1 MKKLFFIFL
10 FFSKVIIFSQIQIFA
25 KIDIDNFANLHV
37 HQYNNF
43 MDNDTLNISK
53 DVLIHSKYAK
63 LLGNKSDNSILYLLH
78 DKSDSLFYSINPPS
92 KRGNNEFQANKDYIF
107 TSLEYLA
114 LPLNKLS
121 QMKNKFNI
129 TFNSPNYKIIYPT
142 SEDLEKEY
150 KTTPPLVAGK
160 FTQFLNNDF
169 NIYFLQQDEKYAPK
183 IKGISNE
190 LIKSYNFYSN
200 LLGKNI
206 RPKIVFV
213 PFTGTLYGRTF
224 EDIILFNNN
233 LYYKDEENR
242 RLIAHELSH
251 IWFGSG
257 SLVFDNERMTEGVA
271 DFLAL
276 QYLKS
281 EGDQNLLRDLFIQR
295 YYSSEGFNSFKGIF
309 DKRKSGKDKY
319 NISYSLIPIALH
331 MRQKG
336 DPDFINDLSNFYKI
350 HKNEG
355 KVSIENFENYLKS
368 QHKVKL
374 FPENKLP
381 NFFVVDCENNKTCI
395 LSSNINY
402 PIKLEIE
409 TTTLDNK
416 VSYEILNF
424 KRGEYKK
431 IINTEKLTK
440 IQIDP
445 KFNILQG
452 TRLDDIWIRNEKS
465 LLQKNIYFQY
475 EKLNPKISEISNKI
489 ILFLKE
495 KNNEDIFKILSFE
508 GKGKDE
514 LEELKINNFNSENI
528 ILSGA
533 SARLDEENRML
544 ELLISY
550 YDKLGKEYNTLSL
563 NIGLNY
569 EFTVVRKIFINN
581 TDVDKEKN

>member
-1 MKKLFFIFL
+1 MKNLFSLLFIF
-10 FFSKVIIFSQIQIFA
+10 SNTIIFSQRQIFA
-25 KIDIDNFANLHV
+25 KIDIDSFANIHV
-37 HQYNNF
+37 SQYNNF
-43 MDNDTLNISK
+43 TEKDTLNISK

-63 LLGNKSDNSILYLLH
+63 LLGNKSDEAILYLLH
-78 DKSDSLFYSINPPS
+78 NKKDSLFYSINPPS

-114 LPLNKLS
+114 LPINKS
-121 QMKNKFNI
+121 QKKNNFNL

-142 SEDLEKEY
+142 PEDLEKQY

-160 FTQFLNNDF
+160 FTQLVNNNF
-169 NIYFLQQDEKYAPK
+169 NIYFLQQDEQYSPK
-183 IKGISNE
+183 IKGISDE

-206 RPKIVFV
+206 RPKIIFV

-224 EDIILFNNN
+224 EDVILFNNN
-233 LYYKDEENR
+233 LYTKDEENR

-251 IWFGSG
+251 IWFGTG
-257 SLVFDNERMTEGVA
+257 SLAFDNERMTEGIA

-281 EGDQNLLRDLFIQR
+281 EGDQNLLRSLFIQR
-295 YYSSEGFNSFKGIF
+295 YYSSEGFNSLKGIF
-309 DKRKSGKDKY
+309 EKRKSGKDKY

-336 DPDFINDLSNFYKI
+336 DPSFMNDLSNFYKM
-350 HKNEG
+350 HKSDG
-355 KVSIENFENYLKS
+355 KVSIEEFENYLKS
-368 QHKVKL
+368 QHKVRL
-374 FPENKLP
+374 FSENKLP
-381 NFFVVDCENNKTCI
+381 NFFVIDCENNKACI
-395 LSSNINY
+395 LSSNVDY

-409 TTTLDNK
+409 TTTLDNNI
-416 VSYEILNF
+416 SYETLNF
-424 KRGEYKK
+424 KQGEYKK
-431 IINTEKLTK
+431 IINAEKLTK
-440 IQIDP
+440 IRIDP

-452 TRLDDIWIRNEKS
+452 TRLDDIWIKSEKS

-489 ILFLKE
+489 ISFLKE
-495 KNNEDIFKILSFE
+495 KDNDDVFNILSFE
-508 GKGKDE
+508 GKGK
-514 LEELKINNFNSENI
+514 EELIELKTNNFNGENI

-550 YDKLGKEYNTLSL
+550 YDKQGKEYNTLSL

-569 EFTVVRKIFINN
+569 EFTTVKKIFINS